1 MGVLLRGVAV
11 IFEVSILALICYCFL
26 AGARLTI
33 FDLGLVA
40 KYKKMVTVALVI
52 VGGIVLVF
60 FIAHLT
66 LLYPTIEAG

>member
-1 MGVLLRGVAV
+1 MVRV
-11 IFEVSILALICYCFL
+11 IAILIEIGILTLIFYCFL

-33 FDLGLVA
+33 FDLGLVP

-52 VGGIVLVF
+52 VGGIVVTF

-66 LLYPTIEAG
+66 LLYPTIEVG

>member
-1 MGVLLRGVAV
+1 MGVLLRGVA
-11 IFEVSILALICYCFL
+11 ILFEISILALVFYCLL

-33 FDLGLVA
+33 FDLGLGP
-40 KYKKMVTVALVI
+40 KYKKMVTVALII
-52 VGGIVLVF
+52 VGGIVVTF